1 MKRSALVVRG
11 VSLACRTSRVRNASR
26 ASLARSRLL
35 VRSAPLL
42 VVVLALLL
50 SGCLGSTG
58 GFGDISVTSDP
69 AGARIF
75 LDGEDT
81 GLTTP
86 AVLGR
91 EQEQLESQ
99 IVV

>member
-86 AVLGR
+86 AVL
-91 EQEQLESQ
+91 EQLESQ
-99 IVV
+99 IAV